1 MAEVKASG
9 SANAGTSNLFRTL
22 FPVFII
28 VLCYLVANYVFY
40 NVFGDAANFEGGD
53 PLKGHPKN
61 VFGTIFKGGFIIPIG
76 LTLTLAMLVFS
87 VERAFT
93 LGRAWGVKT
102 PMMFA
107 LLALIVV
114 GVYALFGLGN
124 PLVTFVAVMAVCAGM
139 FFILKNDS
147 LDVFVSD
154 LRGMLTKGDVDGAM
168 KMCDTKQNSIG
179 NVCKAGLLKYKE
191 MESNS
196 HMDKEEKKE
205 MINAELEKATML
217 ELPGLDRNLSILA
230 TVASLGTL
238 VGLIGTVLGMI
249 RSFSALGAGGA
260 PNAAELSV
268 GISEA
273 LTNTAI
279 GITTSALA
287 IFFYNFFTTK
297 IDSMT
302 YKMEE
307 IGYSIVQAYDK
318 FQK

>member
-1 MAEVKASG
+1 MAEAKASG
-9 SANAGTSNLFRTL
+9 AANAGSSNLFRTL

-40 NVFGDAANFEGGD
+40 NVFGDPANFEGGD
-53 PLKGHPKN
+53 PFKGHPKN
-61 VFGTIFKGGFIIPIG
+61 VFGTVFKGGFIIPIG
-76 LTLTLAMLVFS
+76 MTLALAMLVFC
-87 VERAFT
+87 VERGFT
-93 LGRAWGVKT
+93 IGRAWGIKT
-102 PMMFA
+102 STMAILFV
-107 LLALIVV
+107 LIIV
-114 GVYALFGLGN
+114 GVYALFGFSN
-124 PLVTFVAVMAVCAGM
+124 PFLTFAVVAAVCGGI
-139 FFILKNDS
+139 FFLLKNVS
-147 LDVFVSD
+147 LDMFVSD
-154 LRGMLTKGDVDGAM
+154 LIGLLAKTDVDGAM
-168 KMCDTKQNSIG
+168 RMCDAKQNSIG
-179 NVCKAGLLKYKE
+179 NVCKAGLVKYKE
-191 MESNS
+191 MEANS
-196 HMDKEEKKE
+196 HLDKEEKKE
-205 MINAELEKATML
+205 MIKSELEKSTML
-217 ELPGLDRNLSILA
+217 ELPGLDRNLSIIA

-307 IGYSIVQAYDK
+307 IGYSIVQAFDK
-318 FQK
+318 SQK